1 MSLVGSLALVSLLPQ
16 LRVETRAP
24 AVGHEVV
31 LRIVHDDRPAQA
43 IEVEVELPDGSRQSI
58 GRTDGD
64 GLCRF
69 VPDRSGPH
77 VFTAAIDGTRALAP
91 FFVAARRRQW
101 PLALATVPLGL
112 ALLWWNLRR
121 ARDRR
126 GS

>member
-24 AVGHEVV
+24 AVGDEVV
-31 LRIVHDDRPAQA
+31 LRIVHDDRPAQGIA
-43 IEVEVELPDGSRQSI
+43 VEVELPDGSRQSVAA
-58 GRTDGD
+58 TDGA
-64 GLCRF
+64 GLVRF
-69 VPDRSGPH
+69 VPDRPGRH
-77 VFTAAIDGTRALAP
+77 VFTAIVGGTRTLAP